1 MSKKSS
7 DEETE
12 QRDAATGVMFFF
24 GSIGMLQLGVI
35 ESKMA
40 IEGRSMQML
49 IGPNKI
55 LQQKVQAQ
63 AQSVSDKIANVW
75 TLSGLCLMA
84 A

>member
-1 MSKKSS
+1 
-7 DEETE
+7 
-12 QRDAATGVMFFF
+12 MFFF

-63 AQSVSDKIANVW
+63 AQSVSDKIANV
-75 TLSGLCLMA
+75 
-84 A
+84 